1 MLPVFSPTT
10 MMGKRYNDMDIGI
23 FWPAKSLRPLICKR
37 WRYHDVFAAHK
48 MNLRQFDKFF
58 GKRSRIKRIHQR
70 INIVQCG
77 PGSMIQI
84 AGHCDKKLNII
95 SLSRQ

>member
-1 MLPVFSPTT
+1 MNLSDPFA

-58 GKRSRIKRIHQR
+58 GPSIS
-70 INIVQCG
+70 
-77 PGSMIQI
+77 SMS
-84 AGHCDKKLNII
+84 AP
-95 SLSRQ
+95 